1 MQNSYNAIHL
11 PKERNNYSKSTLYIA
26 MIHIGSIIKK
36 RFDEQGLSASWF
48 AKQLCC
54 DRTNI
59 YSIFKR
65 ESIDTMLL
73 SKISTILKHDFF
85 IYYSE
90 DIKEQIYYKQYTKT
104 DCQYFG
110 IAACSE
116 KNGNLCPF
124 FSFFIK

>member
-1 MQNSYNAIHL
+1 MQKYYNAIL
-11 PKERNNYSKSTLYIA
+11 LSLKSSFYSKPTHYTT
-26 MIHIGSIIKK
+26 MIHIGNIIKK

-73 SKISTILKHDFF
+73 SKISAILKHDFF
-85 IYYSE
+85 KYYSE
-90 DIKEQIYYKQYTKT
+90 DIKEQI
-104 DCQYFG
+104 
-110 IAACSE
+110 
-116 KNGNLCPF
+116 
-124 FSFFIK
+124 

>member
-1 MQNSYNAIHL
+1 
-11 PKERNNYSKSTLYIA
+11 
-26 MIHIGSIIKK
+26 MIHIGNIIKK
-36 RFDEQGLSASWF
+36 QFDAQGGSVSWF
-48 AKQLCC
+48 AKELCC

-90 DIKEQIYYKQYTKT
+90 DIKEQI
-104 DCQYFG
+104 
-110 IAACSE
+110 
-116 KNGNLCPF
+116 
-124 FSFFIK
+124 

>member
-73 SKISTILKHDFF
+73 SKISAILKHDFF

-90 DIKEQIYYKQYTKT
+90 DIKEQI
-104 DCQYFG
+104 
-110 IAACSE
+110 
-116 KNGNLCPF
+116 
-124 FSFFIK
+124 